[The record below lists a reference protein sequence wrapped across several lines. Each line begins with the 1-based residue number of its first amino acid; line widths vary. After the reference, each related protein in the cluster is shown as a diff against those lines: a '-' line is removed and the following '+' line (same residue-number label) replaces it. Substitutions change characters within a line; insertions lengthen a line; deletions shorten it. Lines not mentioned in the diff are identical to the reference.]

1 MRALLGHLTLGIQ
14 ARLVILVLATV
25 LPLVGLASF
34 SMIRTVDNE
43 RARIQRDVGD
53 RVENLL
59 AEVDRQ
65 ITGIQTELQVLAVS
79 PSLQTG
85 DFAAFDCD
93 MRQALKVQGTSI
105 ALHDTRAQQLLSTTR
120 PFGEPLPYETNSEML
135 DRVVETGRPQISDLI
150 IGAVLAR
157 PILSVG
163 VPVFREGKIAFV
175 LAMGLGPELLSALL
189 NEQNLPTGWNA
200 GIFDRKYLIVAH
212 HPDPGRIVGQPAMP
226 ALRAQIS
233 KSLEGWFPSVT
244 KNGIDV
250 YSAFRRSPISGWTV
264 AIGLPREFVDAP
276 LRRTQ
281 WLVFG
286 GGGTA
291 CAMSLALAWWM
302 ARAIR
307 RPVESL
313 TATARALGNGEPA
326 RPPIG
331 GVRELD
337 QIGDALRAAAAA
349 LEQRAHA
356 RQQAEEALRASEERF
371 RMLAESL
378 PQLVW
383 TCLPDGRVDYLSRQW
398 LDYTGMSEGEP
409 LDSQRLKR
417 VIHPDDLAATTASW
431 GAAAEGRSPYDLEHR
446 IRAVD
451 GTYRWFKTR
460 GTPVGDAAG
469 RTIKWFGTCTDIQ
482 DIVEA
487 RDTLARSREQLE
499 LMVDDRTRELA
510 AATPG
515 SAPRSA
521 RVNRRKRR
529 WCRRRRWRL

>member
-1 MRALLGHLTLGIQ
+1 MPRSAVGNVSFASMNLLMGRRTLGIQ
-14 ARLVILVLATV
+14 ARLVILVFATV
-25 LPLVGLASF
+25 LPLVGLASAT
-34 SMIRTVDNE
+34 ILRTVDDD
-43 RARIQRDVGD
+43 RARIQRDV
-53 RVENLL
+53 RERAENLL

-65 ITGIQTELQVLAVS
+65 IASIQGELQVLAVS
-79 PSLQTG
+79 PNLRTG
-85 DFAAFDCD
+85 DFAAFDRH
-93 MRQALKVQGTSI
+93 MREALKIRGTSI
-105 ALHDTRAQQLLSTTR
+105 ALHDTKAQQLLSTTR
-120 PFGEPLPYETNSEML
+120 PFGESLPYETNSEML
-135 DRVVETGRPQISDLI
+135 DRVVETGQPQISDLI

-157 PILSVG
+157 PILTVG

-371 RMLAESL
+371 RLLAESL

-398 LDYTGMSEGEP
+398 LDYTGMS
-409 LDSQRLKR
+409 
-417 VIHPDDLAATTASW
+417 
-431 GAAAEGRSPYDLEHR
+431 
-446 IRAVD
+446 
-451 GTYRWFKTR
+451 
-460 GTPVGDAAG
+460 
-469 RTIKWFGTCTDIQ
+469 
-482 DIVEA
+482 
-487 RDTLARSREQLE
+487 
-499 LMVDDRTRELA
+499 
-510 AATPG
+510 
-515 SAPRSA
+515 
-521 RVNRRKRR
+521 
-529 WCRRRRWRL
+529 

>member
-1 MRALLGHLTLGIQ
+1 
-14 ARLVILVLATV
+14 
-25 LPLVGLASF
+25 
-34 SMIRTVDNE
+34 
-43 RARIQRDVGD
+43 
-53 RVENLL
+53 
-59 AEVDRQ
+59 
-65 ITGIQTELQVLAVS
+65 
-79 PSLQTG
+79 
-85 DFAAFDCD
+85 
-93 MRQALKVQGTSI
+93 
-105 ALHDTRAQQLLSTTR
+105 
-120 PFGEPLPYETNSEML
+120 ML

-150 IGAVLAR
+150 IGALLAR
-157 PILSVG
+157 PFLSVG

-212 HPDPGRIVGQPAMP
+212 HPDPGRIVGHPAMP

-326 RPPIG
+326 RHRSAVSVNSIRS
-331 GVRELD
+331 VMRC
-337 QIGDALRAAAAA
+337 A
-349 LEQRAHA
+349 
-356 RQQAEEALRASEERF
+356 
-371 RMLAESL
+371 L
-378 PQLVW
+378 PQLRSNNA
-383 TCLPDGRVDYLSRQW
+383 L
-398 LDYTGMSEGEP
+398 M
-409 LDSQRLKR
+409 LDSR
-417 VIHPDDLAATTASW
+417 P
-431 GAAAEGRSPYDLEHR
+431 
-446 IRAVD
+446 
-451 GTYRWFKTR
+451 
-460 GTPVGDAAG
+460 
-469 RTIKWFGTCTDIQ
+469 
-482 DIVEA
+482 
-487 RDTLARSREQLE
+487 
-499 LMVDDRTRELA
+499 
-510 AATPG
+510 
-515 SAPRSA
+515 
-521 RVNRRKRR
+521 
-529 WCRRRRWRL
+529 RRRCGRAKSGFACWPSRCRSWCGPVCRTGAWTI